1 MFGKTKQVRTNEAQ
15 IRKEIDDAL
24 KEDAAQLEKDAG
36 ALGRVFISGVD
47 KAVNLQTS
55 VIRGYVDWLR
65 RDNPDKSPAQI
76 QAIMDKHLK
85 NTVTGTGAGVG
96 AAAAIPGVGLFTGAA
111 AVAGESAL
119 FLDLAAFYAMSSAYL
134 RGDDISDSEH
144 RRAVV
149 LTTLMGTKGLAIVD
163 TLLGENSRKLPGKA
177 TLSRFSGPTLNETNN
192 VLQRMAMRSLRRSM
206 RRAWLGKMLPLGLGA
221 VAGTTVNRKLA
232 GNIIDNIQQALGPV
246 PLQFVTPLEPEEES
260 DETGRIKGG
269 FNPKEFAEWIMN
281 IFRDDKDDADD
292 KGGADDKKHAD
303 N

>member
-1 MFGKTKQVRTNEAQ
+1 MFGKKKSAQ
-15 IRKEIDDAL
+15 IDEAELRKEIEVAL
-24 KEDAAQLEKDAG
+24 QENSAQLEKDAG
-36 ALGRVFISGVD
+36 KLGRVFIGAVD
-47 KAVNLQTS
+47 KAVRLQTS

-96 AAAAIPGVGLFTGAA
+96 AAAAVPGVGLFTGAA

-134 RGDDISDSEH
+134 RGDDISDPEH
-144 RRAVV
+144 RRAIV

-221 VAGTTVNRKLA
+221 IAGTTVNRKLA

-246 PLQFVTPLEPEEES
+246 PLQFATPLEPEDTA

-269 FNPKEFAEWIMN
+269 FNPKEFAAWILK
-281 IFRDDKDDADD
+281 IFRDGKDSSGKDSNDKEHED
-292 KGGADDKKHAD
+292 H
-303 N
+303 